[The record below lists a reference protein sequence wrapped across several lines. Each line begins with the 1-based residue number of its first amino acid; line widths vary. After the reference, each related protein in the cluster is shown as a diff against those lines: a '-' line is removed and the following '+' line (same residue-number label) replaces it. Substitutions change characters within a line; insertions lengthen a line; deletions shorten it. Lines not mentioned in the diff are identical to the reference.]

1 MTGSGLRFVSKDVS
15 AFKKRHIISMRD
27 FTREEIDF
35 ILEVAERL
43 EHYARGERRSDALA
57 GKLLAN
63 LFFEPSTRTRMS
75 FETAMKRLGGDVLN
89 MSGVEASSIA
99 KGENLADTI
108 RVISKYCDVIV
119 LRHPKE
125 GASRLAAEFSEVPV
139 VNAGDGAGQHPT
151 QTLLDLYTMKKE
163 LGRLEGLKV
172 ALVGDLKY
180 GRTVHSLAYALSLY
194 GAEIYLVSP
203 ELLKMPRE
211 IKEDL
216 RGAEIYETSDIKE
229 VISDVDVLYV
239 TRIQR
244 ERFPDPTEYMKVA
257 GSYRIIPDMLKENER
272 LIVMHPL
279 PRVDEIAPEIDKTK
293 YARYFEQAFYGVP
306 VRMAILVT
314 LLGAEV

>member
-1 MTGSGLRFVSKDVS
+1 
-15 AFKKRHIISMRD
+15 
-27 FTREEIDF
+27 
-35 ILEVAERL
+35 
-43 EHYARGERRSDALA
+43 
-57 GKLLAN
+57 
-63 LFFEPSTRTRMS
+63 RMS

-99 KGENLADTI
+99 KGESLADTV

-139 VNAGDGAGQHPT
+139 INAGDGAGQHPT

-203 ELLKMPRE
+203 ELLKMPPE

-216 RGAEIYETSDIKE
+216 RGAKIHETSDVKE

-244 ERFPDPTEYMKVA
+244 ERFPDPTEYLKVA
-257 GSYRIIPDMLKENER
+257 GSYRITPDMLEENER

-279 PRVDEIAPEIDKTK
+279 PRVDEVDPEIDRTK
-293 YARYFEQAFYGVP
+293 YAKYFEQAFYGVP
-306 VRMAILVT
+306 VRMALLVT
-314 LLGAEV
+314 LLEAEV